1 MAEEKFEPG
10 TVVRLKSGGP
20 KMTVVNYGKY
30 GYGSKEEYK
39 CKWFDDKNQLVES
52 TFTENELEAVP
63 ASSGGGHRLER
74 G

>member
-1 MAEEKFEPG
+1 MAEQKFQDG

-20 KMTVVNYGKY
+20 KMTVSGYGKY
-30 GYGSKEEYK
+30 GYGSTDTYK
-39 CKWFDDKNQLVES
+39 CKWFDDKNNLIEH
-52 TFTENELEAVP
+52 TFDEEDLEAVS